1 MNDQWTDDI
10 RKRMEQ
16 RRTAPPKGLL
26 DDVKREMAARGLKP
40 LAPVAQPHTRLFHN
54 KYYRAAAAI
63 ALLAAMTA
71 TLTLL
76 NEKQSDA
83 PMAAL
88 DAGKDVRPSATT
100 PATPAQ
106 PSTATPVL
114 LADAGPTIR
123 TTSGKSMIAMAHTP
137 PIEGPVSA
145 TDAQPEAPTVDKGS
159 TTDAATTNDRPTK
172 PIRNTG
178 RDTYEGGIALP
189 TDHPKASARQNKIS
203 MATYYNSMGG
213 KTTSND
219 MLLLATANPIGDYS
233 EDMAGTNSRGVVKQK
248 SEEGKRTRHGLPVKV
263 GVGLNYYLSKR
274 WSLQTGLN
282 YSHLAAETTY
292 GPTMKDE
299 REKQSLHYIGVP
311 VGVSYSLVR
320 GKRFNIYASAGA
332 EVEKLV
338 SGKITIHDKAADT
351 KAPMPSRSLSEH
363 RPQFSV
369 NGSIGAEYLFG
380 NNLSAYVEPGVRH
393 YFNNGSSIDNIY
405 KDRPTNI
412 SLGVGL
418 RLHINQ

>member
-16 RRTAPPKGLL
+16 RRTVPPKGLL

-40 LAPVAQPHTRLFHN
+40 LAPVARPHTRLFHN
-54 KYYRAAAAI
+54 KYYRVVAAI
-63 ALLAAMTA
+63 ALLAAITA
-71 TLTLL
+71 TLTLR
-76 NEKQSDA
+76 NEKPSDA

-106 PSTATPVL
+106 SSAATPQL
-114 LADAGPTIR
+114 LASADRTMQ
-123 TTSGKSMIAMAHTP
+123 TTSGKSMTAMSHTP

-145 TDAQPEAPTVDKGS
+145 TDAQPEVPTADNGL
-159 TTDAATTNDRPTK
+159 TTDAATTNDRPTT

-189 TDHPKASARQNKIS
+189 TDHPRASARQNKIS

-219 MLLLATANPIGDYS
+219 MLLLATANPIGIYA
-233 EDMAGTNSRGVVKQK
+233 EDMAGINSRGMIKQAPGA
-248 SEEGKRTRHGLPVKV
+248 GKRTRHGLPVKV
-263 GVGLNYYLSKR
+263 GVGLNYHLSNR
-274 WSLQTGLN
+274 WSLLTGLN
-282 YSHLAAETTY
+282 YSHLSAETTY
-292 GPTMKDE
+292 GPMMKDE

-338 SGKITIHDKAADT
+338 SGKITIHDQRADSKGPT
-351 KAPMPSRSLSEH
+351 LSRSLAEH
-363 RPQFSV
+363 RPQYSV
-369 NGSIGAEYLFG
+369 NGSVGIEYLFG
-380 NNLSAYVEPGVRH
+380 NGLSAYIEPGVRR
-393 YFNNGSSIDNIY
+393 YFNNGSSIDNLY
-405 KDRPTNI
+405 KDRPTNVG
-412 SLGVGL
+412 LGVGL
-418 RLHINQ
+418 RLHIHP